1 MNYVYGMEVVLE
13 KRKTYYEKNKNEIK
27 KKQKEYRDN
36 LPRDGEVYLNR
47 KKYMAQKNKERN
59 AKPEVRNADL
69 IKKYGITL
77 KIWETIIKIQKNKC
91 ANTLC
96 GEVLQ
101 QKPHDTHTDH
111 DHDTGKV
118 RGLLCNVCNMSL
130 GNVEKLMK
138 FMIDMNIKLPITFN
152 NLERGLYLYLKE
164 DYDEWNNSWG
174 TNDYRKLL
182 AEK

>member
-1 MNYVYGMEVVLE
+1 MSYVYGMEVVTE
-13 KRKTYYEKNKNEIK
+13 KRKTYYEKNKDEINK
-27 KKQKEYRDN
+27 KAKEYRDN

-47 KKYMAQKNKERN
+47 KKYMKDFNKKRN

-77 KIWETIIKIQKNKC
+77 KIWETILKIQKNKC

-111 DHDTGKV
+111 DHDTGSV
-118 RGLLCNVCNMSL
+118 RGILCNADNTLL
-130 GNVEKLMK
+130 GKIEKLLK
-138 FMIDMNIKLPITFN
+138 FLIENKIELPPDFD
-152 NLERGLYLYLKE
+152 EQQRGLYLYLKE
-164 DYDEWNNSWG
+164 DYDEWSNSWG
-174 TNDYRKLL
+174 ANDYRNLHG
-182 AEK
+182 